1 MINLKGNP
9 FYLSEEQE
17 KWVNE
22 KLNTLTTEQKA
33 GQLFCVLGTIY
44 DEVELKKLVQEYCI
58 GGVLFRPEPTKVIKQ
73 KYGAIEGGIVPLLK
87 AANLEEGGVGG
98 VSDGT
103 WFGSQM
109 QVAATNDTNC
119 CKDFATVC
127 AEEGSAAG
135 VNWTFSPVCDIDY
148 NFRNPITNVRTYGS
162 DPDKVERFALTY
174 VETIQKLGVAACAK
188 HFPGDGHDFRDQHL
202 HPTINGLSAEDWH
215 ASYGKIYRTLISG
228 GLLSIMVGH
237 IKQPAVEMS
246 IDKSLTFKDCL
257 PASLSKALL
266 TGVLREQYG
275 FNGVIT
281 TDATIMGGY
290 TMAMERKKAI
300 PQSIAAGCDMIVFST
315 DFYEDYKFMLDG
327 IQSGFVTEERLN
339 EAVTRILALKA
350 KVCFNKPSPKLKDKL
365 ARTKECAD
373 KSVTLVKNIGD
384 ILPVT
389 PERYP
394 KIRLIVLG
402 CDDLEGNSL
411 TQTAKILLEKQGF
424 KVEIYSREKDDMHGV
439 KDLTFKRLTLYLA
452 NEPTESNRV
461 TVRLSWNPKH
471 AMDIPRFVNEE
482 PSVFVSLYNPYHL
495 QDIPA
500 IKVYVNAYTPT
511 KVNLEVALDKLFG
524 KSPFRGVSPIDAFC
538 GLEDTRY

>member
-1 MINLKGNP
+1 MINLKANP
-9 FYLSEEQE
+9 FFLTDEQE
-17 KWVNE
+17 KWVYE

-44 DEVELKKLVQEYCI
+44 NEAELKKLVNEYCI
-58 GGVLFRPEPTKVIKQ
+58 GGILFRPEPTKVIKE
-73 KYGAIEGGIVPLLK
+73 KYAAIEGGAVPLLK

-119 CKDFATVC
+119 CKDFAAVC
-127 AEEGSAAG
+127 AEEGGAAG

-148 NFRNPITNVRTYGS
+148 NFRNPITNVRTFGS
-162 DPDKVERFALTY
+162 EPEKVEKFALTY

-202 HPTINGLSAEDWH
+202 HPTINGLSAEEWH
-215 ASYGKIYRTLISG
+215 ASYGKIYRTLIAN
-228 GLLSIMVGH
+228 GLLSVMVGH

-246 IDKSLTFKDCL
+246 VDKSLTFKDCL

-300 PQSIAAGCDMIVFST
+300 PHTIAAGCDMIVFST
-315 DFYEDYKFMLDG
+315 DFYEDYNFMMEG
-327 IQSGFVTEERLN
+327 IRSGVVSEERLN

-350 KVCFNKPSPKLKDKL
+350 KVCFNEFPPKLKDKQL
-365 ARTKECAD
+365 RTRECAD
-373 KSVTLVKNIGD
+373 KGVTLVKNIGN

-389 PERYP
+389 PERYQT
-394 KIRLIVLG
+394 IRLIVLG
-402 CDDLEGNSL
+402 NDDLEGKSL
-411 TQTAKILLEKQGF
+411 TQSAKTMLQKQGF
-424 KVEIYSREKDDMHGV
+424 KVEVYSREKDDMHGV
-439 KDLTFKRLTLYLA
+439 KDLTDKRLTLYLA

-471 AMDIPRFVNEE
+471 AMDIPRYVHEE

-500 IKVYVNAYTPT
+500 VKVYVNAYTPT
-511 KVNLEVALDKLFG
+511 QVNLEAALEKLFG
-524 KSPFRGVSPIDAFC
+524 KSPFKGVSPVDAFC

>member
-73 KYGAIEGGIVPLLK
+73 KYMEIEGGIVPLLK
-87 AANLEEGGVGG
+87 AANLEEGGAGG

-109 QVAATNDTNC
+109 QVAATNDINC
-119 CKDFATVC
+119 CKDFAAIC

-162 DPDKVERFALTY
+162 DPEKVERFALTY

-188 HFPGDGHDFRDQHL
+188 HFPGDGYDFRDQHL

-327 IQSGFVTEERLN
+327 IRSGVVTEERLN

-365 ARTKECAD
+365 ARTKQCAD

-389 PERYP
+389 PDRYS

-439 KDLTFKRLTLYLA
+439 KNLTFKRLTLYLA

-524 KSPFRGVSPIDAFC
+524 KSPFKGVSPIDAFC

>member
-1 MINLKGNP
+1 MINLKANP
-9 FYLSEEQE
+9 FFLTDEQE
-17 KWVNE
+17 KWVYE

-44 DEVELKKLVQEYCI
+44 NEAELKKLVNEYCI
-58 GGVLFRPEPTKVIKQ
+58 GGILFRPEPTKVIKE
-73 KYGAIEGGIVPLLK
+73 KYAAIEGGAVPLLK

-119 CKDFATVC
+119 CKDFAAVC
-127 AEEGSAAG
+127 AEEGGAAG

-148 NFRNPITNVRTYGS
+148 NFRNPITNVRTFGS
-162 DPDKVERFALTY
+162 EPEKVEKFALTY

-202 HPTINGLSAEDWH
+202 HPTINGLSAEEWH
-215 ASYGKIYRTLISG
+215 ASYGKIYRTLIAN
-228 GLLSIMVGH
+228 GLLSVMVGH

-246 IDKSLTFKDCL
+246 VDKSLTFKDCL

-300 PQSIAAGCDMIVFST
+300 PHTIAAGCDMIVFST
-315 DFYEDYKFMLDG
+315 DFYEDYNFMMEG
-327 IQSGFVTEERLN
+327 IRSGVVSEERLN

-350 KVCFNKPSPKLKDKL
+350 KVCFNEFPPKLKDKQL
-365 ARTKECAD
+365 RTRECAD
-373 KSVTLVKNIGD
+373 KGVTLVKNIGN

-389 PERYP
+389 PERYQT
-394 KIRLIVLG
+394 IRLIVLG
-402 CDDLEGNSL
+402 NDDLEGKSL
-411 TQTAKILLEKQGF
+411 TQSAKTMLQKQGF
-424 KVEIYSREKDDMHGV
+424 KVEVYSREKDDMHGV
-439 KDLTFKRLTLYLA
+439 KDLTDKRLTLYLA

-471 AMDIPRFVNEE
+471 AMDIPRYVHEE

-500 IKVYVNAYTPT
+500 VKVYVNAYTPT
-511 KVNLEVALDKLFG
+511 KVNLEAALEKLFG
-524 KSPFRGVSPIDAFC
+524 KSPFKGVSPVDAFC

>member
-9 FYLSEEQE
+9 FYLSDEQE

-44 DEVELKKLVQEYCI
+44 DEAELKKLAQEYCI
-58 GGVLFRPEPTKVIKQ
+58 GGVLFRPEPTKFIKQ
-73 KYGAIEGGIVPLLK
+73 KYMAIEGGIVPLLK
-87 AANLEEGGVGG
+87 AANLEEGGAGG

-119 CKDFATVC
+119 CKDFAAVC

-228 GLLSIMVGH
+228 GLLSVMVGH

-327 IQSGFVTEERLN
+327 IRSGVVTEERLN

-350 KVCFNKPSPKLKDKL
+350 KVCFNKPSPELKDKR

-394 KIRLIVLG
+394 EIRLIVLG

-439 KDLTFKRLTLYLA
+439 KDLTVKRLTLYLA

-471 AMDIPRFVNEE
+471 AMDIPRYVNEE

-500 IKVYVNAYTPT
+500 VKVYVNAYTPT

-524 KSPFRGVSPIDAFC
+524 KSPFKGVSPIDAFC